1 MVSRWGA
8 YLLVTDDAGRRH
20 LIRIASIQMVAD
32 GDEFHDSCTLVV
44 AGRPI
49 TVPAPLEEVLE
60 AMEGAPTSGRRVT

>member
-8 YLLVTDDAGRRH
+8 YLLLTDDAGRRH

-32 GDEFHDSCTLVV
+32 GDEFHDNCTLVV

-49 TVPAPLEEVLE
+49 TVPEPLEQVLD
-60 AMEGAPTSGRRVT
+60 AMVGTEQGART